1 MDKKNKQIDLDKL
14 FRENGNKKRK
24 DTKLLKVL
32 IGLLVLLVIA
42 EIVLVGTIRWNKLS
56 AQEFV
61 CHSNTLIPKYYAT
74 NEYACAIYYASN
86 DWTCK
91 NEHGKGDQVWD
102 AESYA
107 LFICSYQD
115 CGMWYTTLG
124 RLYENKVYE
133 VCFNETRN
141 QDIAHIIAD
150 NYVHKTGFW
159 ERVKEGFRLW

>member
-1 MDKKNKQIDLDKL
+1 MAKKNKQIDLDKL
-14 FRENGNKKRK
+14 FRENSKKK
-24 DTKLLKVL
+24 SKKKLLGVL
-32 IGLLVLLVIA
+32 IGLLILLVIA
-42 EIVLVGTIRWNKLS
+42 EVVLVWAIHWNKL
-56 AQEFV
+56 AEHEFV

-74 NEYACAIYYASN
+74 DESACAIYYASN

-91 NEHGKGDQVWD
+91 NEYGKGDQVWD

-115 CGMWYTTLG
+115 CGMWYTALG

-133 VCFNETRN
+133 ICFNKTMH

-159 ERVKEGFRLW
+159 ERVKMGLMIK